1 MGRTIMA
8 IAVLIFLL
16 CETGCSTDIKQIERL
31 NFANA
36 IGIDFQDGEYYIYVQ
51 LVSFQSVAKSEGP
64 RQPAKTWVGKGNGK
78 SFEDTFFRI
87 YLTAQERIIWA
98 HVTAIVFSENALK
111 AGLAPV
117 IDSINRYQEFRMTP
131 WVFATRG
138 DVREMLSVNG
148 FYDKSPLSTILH
160 APIGTY
166 SQSSNIEPMK
176 LFTMV
181 KDMTEPGNTTVIPV
195 LKVNKETW
203 TMTDHKT
210 DPKYE
215 IEGAI
220 FMKNTAFRAYIPLK
234 KLNGLRWMQRGT
246 VRAAVSL
253 PSPEQM
259 LVEVIMESPKAKV
272 TLVNRGG
279 QPQYKIDVRATGYV
293 MYRENN
299 AYPELSELTSE
310 TEKVIKEEIRQLY
323 DLGVRK
329 KTDVLNLEHALYVKN
344 NRLWKRAHPIEDYLS
359 SEELLKTIDVHV
371 SITHSNA
378 SKNKR
383 VNFPE

>member
-8 IAVLIFLL
+8 IAVLLLLL
-16 CETGCSTDIKQIERL
+16 CETGCATDIKQIERL

-36 IGIDFQDGEYYIYVQ
+36 IGIDFKDGEYSIYVQ
-51 LVSFQSVAKSEGP
+51 LVSFESVAKSEGP
-64 RQPAKTWVGKGNGK
+64 RQPAKTWIGKGSGK

-98 HVTAIVFSENALK
+98 HVTAIIFSENALK
-111 AGLAPV
+111 AGIAP
-117 IDSINRYQEFRMTP
+117 IFDSINRYYEFRMTP

-166 SQSSNIEPMK
+166 TQSSDIEPIK
-176 LFTMV
+176 LFHLV
-181 KDMTEPGNTTVIPV
+181 KGMSEPGKTTIIPV
-195 LKVNKETW
+195 LKVNNETW
-203 TMTDHKT
+203 TTTKHKT

-220 FMKNTAFRAYIPLK
+220 FMKDTAFRSFIPLK

-246 VRAAVSL
+246 ARASVAL
-253 PSPEQM
+253 PSAEQM
-259 LVEVIMESPKAKV
+259 YVEVIMESPKAKV
-272 TLVNRGG
+272 SLVNRGG
-279 QPQYKIDVRATGYV
+279 RPEYRIDVRATGYV

-299 AYPELSELTSE
+299 AYSELSTLTSE
-310 TEKVIKEEIRQLY
+310 TEKAIEEEIRQLY
-323 DLGVRK
+323 ALGVRK
-329 KTDVLNLEHALYVKN
+329 KTDVLNLEHVLFVKN
-344 NRLWKRAHPIEDYLS
+344 NRLWKQAHPIEDYLS
-359 SEELLKTIDVHV
+359 SEELVKTIDVHV